1 MKNVCLN
8 VPVRGVISGVVIVMA
23 MAMVLIP
30 MNHRGGMYGHAI
42 ALYMN
47 MNMNMRMHGVH
58 LSLAPHHNTQLSHYQ
73 TQLDKRLVAQRSKN
87 SCLYY
92 ILYIIYIYIYS
103 DINKPAVFG
112 KTLLF
117 ALRP

>member
-47 MNMNMRMHGVH
+47 MNMRMHDVH
-58 LSLAPHHNTQLSHYQ
+58 LSLAPHHNTQRSHHSDQARQAPGGAKKVKTRVYYL
-73 TQLDKRLVAQRSKN
+73 TNLRFSGG
-87 SCLYY
+87 LYC
-92 ILYIIYIYIYS
+92 
-103 DINKPAVFG
+103 
-112 KTLLF
+112 
-117 ALRP
+117 